1 MFQKK
6 FCFRLKKLNF
16 LLVNKKTLKISNH
29 SLVQQKEMNFN
40 KDNTIVLF
48 DVDGTLAESMKK
60 ATPEMF
66 KVLSDLRQK
75 V

>member
-1 MFQKK
+1 MNK
-6 FCFRLKKLNF
+6 LKTF
-16 LLVNKKTLKISNH
+16 YFFKKTLKISFH
-29 SLVQQKEMNFN
+29 SLVQQNKMNFN

-66 KVLSDLRQK
+66 KVLSNLREK